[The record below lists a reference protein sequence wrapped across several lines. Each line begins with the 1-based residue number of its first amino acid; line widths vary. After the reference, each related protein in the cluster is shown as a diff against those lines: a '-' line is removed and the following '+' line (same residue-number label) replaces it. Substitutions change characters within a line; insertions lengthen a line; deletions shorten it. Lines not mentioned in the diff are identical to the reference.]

1 MCRTAVVRLCDAEPE
16 VKVTIRTPARAE
28 EPAEPDVSPVCVMQ
42 FEQVK
47 KSAAMFINLWM
58 MGGCGG
64 SDGWRGLGDGVAEH
78 APTGTRA
85 ADEQYAGGKGLRTE
99 SVGDAAE
106 QDAFVAVCLAEQRG
120 RLGRVLSSDRRE
132 LHRCCRRDH
141 RLDDQRVVR
150 PGSQTSPS
158 FWIRIFS
165 TQRVPADDDERG
177 RRRWRAAAWRA
188 TMLTTRTR

>member
-1 MCRTAVVRLCDAEPE
+1 MLRLLQISLLLTSTSAIRLAPLHTRMCRTAVVRLCDAEPE

-85 ADEQYAGGKGLRTE
+85 
-99 SVGDAAE
+99 SVQIDVDQATIALMSTYTPAAE
-106 QDAFVAVCLAEQRG
+106 GSAHLGEFTTALLDEVEGLAKNEEVPEPDRLCYPSSAVDGVRLATWAYCAP
-120 RLGRVLSSDRRE
+120 RV
-132 LHRCCRRDH
+132 
-141 RLDDQRVVR
+141 
-150 PGSQTSPS
+150 
-158 FWIRIFS
+158 
-165 TQRVPADDDERG
+165 
-177 RRRWRAAAWRA
+177 
-188 TMLTTRTR
+188 